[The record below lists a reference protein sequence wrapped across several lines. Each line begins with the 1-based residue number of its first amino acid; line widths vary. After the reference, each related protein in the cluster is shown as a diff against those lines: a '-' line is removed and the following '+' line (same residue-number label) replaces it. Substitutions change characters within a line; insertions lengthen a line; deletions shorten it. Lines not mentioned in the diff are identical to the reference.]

1 MLFFVTDN
9 VCNETVCVENGGLC
23 KEDSIDSGGNCT
35 CLGVTGDF
43 CDTLIT
49 NCSMSEPQNPC
60 YNGTCMDSGSDYF
73 CKCTVG
79 WGSQYCHIDYDYCT
93 DLYCVNGICIEGLG
107 AHVYCNCSEIYRGE
121 ICDEIFCPT
130 DYCMNNGTCFITD
143 SNVKCSCLPG
153 YNGERCETDQPVCD
167 SETCWNGGTCHDGP
181 GLSFTCEC
189 ALGFGGM
196 TCTDDVCDPNPC
208 INGTCIYDKD
218 TEFHCNCSEGY
229 EGENC
234 ELVMVD
240 ICMKFDPCSN
250 GSTCIDL
257 LGDEYICICAR
268 GYDGDN
274 CTNDLEYCDTVNS
287 SVCLNCTEGPSNS
300 VYCSEC
306 PIICDCMISSCHPS
320 YCSNNEINEA
330 EILTCDCLTAN
341 GSIDCMAEDIVNITC
356 TCPPVQPFTTSLI
369 LPSVTTYDIS
379 TSTPVQPS
387 TTSLRLSSVT
397 THDISTFTPVQPST
411 TPLRLSSVPTPSD
424 SDTFTPVQPSITPP
438 HLTKCTNDTSQTE
451 DLDVDIVVVILVP
464 GCMII
469 ACLLLIIVLLIIAL
483 VRMFKKRM
491 MRIVPLSEL
500 HYSAGT
506 R

>member
-23 KEDSIDSGGNCT
+23 REDSIDSAGNCT
-35 CLGVTGDF
+35 CLGVTGDS
-43 CDTLIT
+43 CNTLIT

-60 YNGTCMDSGSDYF
+60 YNGTCIDFGNDYN
-73 CKCTVG
+73 CECTVG
-79 WGSQYCHIDYDYCT
+79 WDGQYCHKDLNFCT
-93 DLYCVNGICIEGLG
+93 DLTCVNGICIEGLG

-130 DYCMNNGTCFITD
+130 DYCMNNGTCSITG

-153 YNGERCETDQPVCD
+153 YSGESCEIDQPVCD
-167 SETCWNGGTCHDGP
+167 SETCLNGGTCHDGP

-189 ALGFGGM
+189 ALGFGGI

-208 INGTCIYDKD
+208 INGTCIYDKE

-229 EGENC
+229 EGDNC

-240 ICMKFDPCSN
+240 ICTEFDPCSN

-257 LGDEYICICAR
+257 LGDEYMCNCAR
-268 GYDGDN
+268 GYDGNN
-274 CTNDLEYCDTVNS
+274 CTNDLEYCDTLNS

-306 PIICDCMISSCHPS
+306 PIICDCMIPSCHPS
-320 YCSNNEINEA
+320 YCSDNEINEA
-330 EILTCDCLTAN
+330 EILTCDCLTEN

-356 TCPPVQPFTTSLI
+356 TCSPVQPLTTSLI

-387 TTSLRLSSVT
+387 TTSLRLSSVK
-397 THDISTFTPVQPST
+397 THDITTFTPVQPST
-411 TPLRLSSVPTPSD
+411 TLICLSSVPTPSD
-424 SDTFTPVQPSITPP
+424 SDTFTPVQPSITQP

-451 DLDVDIVVVILVP
+451 DLDVEIIVVILVP
-464 GCMII
+464 GCTII

-491 MRIVPLSEL
+491 IRIVPLSEL
-500 HYSAGT
+500 SQT
-506 R
+506 

>member
-43 CDTLIT
+43 CETLIT

-73 CKCTVG
+73 CKCAVG
-79 WGSQYCHIDYDYCT
+79 WGGQYCHIDYDYCT
-93 DLYCVNGICIEGLG
+93 DLYCVNGACIEGLG
-107 AHVYCNCSEIYRGE
+107 AHVYCNCSKIYRGE
-121 ICDEIFCPT
+121 KCDEIFCPT

-153 YNGERCETDQPVCD
+153 YSGERCEMDQPVCD

-234 ELVMVD
+234 ELIMVD
-240 ICMKFDPCSN
+240 ICMEFDPCSN

-274 CTNDLEYCDTVNS
+274 CTNDLKYCDTLNS
-287 SVCLNCTEGPSNS
+287 SMCLNCTEGPSNS

-320 YCSNNEINEA
+320 YCSDNEINEA

-341 GSIDCMAEDIVNITC
+341 GSVDCMAEDIVNITC

-387 TTSLRLSSVT
+387 TTS
-397 THDISTFTPVQPST
+397 
-411 TPLRLSSVPTPSD
+411 LRLSSVPTPSD